1 MGCQPLDG
9 RYEAFLLGTASADC
23 AQAIAAHLDKSCP
36 QCLAHLQEAS
46 RLLYFLLMNQA
57 KPAKLSPKLKARL
70 LANLR
75 RR

>member
-9 RYEAFLLGTASADC
+9 RYEAFLLGTASEEC
-23 AQAIAAHLDKSCP
+23 AASIAAHLEKSCP
-36 QCLAHLQEAS
+36 QCLEHLREAS

-57 KPAKLSPKLKARL
+57 EPAKLPPKLKARL

-75 RR
+75 RK